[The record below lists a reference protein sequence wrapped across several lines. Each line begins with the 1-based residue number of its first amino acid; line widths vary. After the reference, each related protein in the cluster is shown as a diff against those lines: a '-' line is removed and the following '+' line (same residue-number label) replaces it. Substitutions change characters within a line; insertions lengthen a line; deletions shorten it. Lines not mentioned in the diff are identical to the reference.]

1 MDLSLQIEK
10 LPESACKL
18 HVKVGSKANRLTNV
32 RSFDYLAPEE
42 EILDCLEE
50 YGYGS
55 EYGYARLIW
64 YDSKSK
70 QVKSYSISEKLK
82 EEEESSTIKVLV
94 DGLLDM
100 AAEQRRFVS
109 TMNSTV
115 ESLTGALT
123 QSREKNLEL
132 QEQVV
137 EERSTTLALDLA
149 LQDAEKEGELNYKE
163 RALETISQGIQAYV
177 ANKTA
182 MTPAG
187 LKNLMLEHPGLIDE
201 LVKDE
206 EVVNLISQRIMSSK
220 LTKEEV

>member
-1 MDLSLQIEK
+1 MDLSLKMEK
-10 LPESACKL
+10 LPETAFKL
-18 HVKVGSKANRLTNV
+18 AVKIGSKVNKLTHV
-32 RSFDYLAPEE
+32 HSFPSLPNEE

-50 YGYGS
+50 YGFGT
-55 EYGYARLIW
+55 EYPYARLIW
-64 YDSKSK
+64 QDEKGRA
-70 QVKSYSISEKLK
+70 VKTYNFTEKLK
-82 EEEESSTIKVLV
+82 EEEESSTIKALV

-123 QSREKNLEL
+123 HSREKNLEL

-137 EERSTTLALDLA
+137 EERSTALALDLA

-163 RALETISQGIQAYV
+163 RALETISQGVQAYI

-182 MTPAG
+182 MTPQG
-187 LKNLMLEHPGLIDE
+187 LKNLMLQHPGLIDE

-206 EVVNLISQRIMSSK
+206 EVVKLISQRIMSNK

>member
-1 MDLSLQIEK
+1 MDLALKMEQLPDSASSLAI
-10 LPESACKL
+10 
-18 HVKVGSKANRLTNV
+18 KVGSQRTRLTQVHCFNRLP
-32 RSFDYLAPEE
+32 SEE
-42 EILDCLEE
+42 EILDCLED
-50 YGYGS
+50 YGYGT
-55 EYGYARLIW
+55 EYGFARLVW
-64 YDSKSK
+64 KSEK
-70 QVKSYSISEKLK
+70 GTNVKSVSLSESIKD
-82 EEEESSTIKVLV
+82 EEESSTIKALV

-206 EVVNLISQRIMSSK
+206 EVVSLISQRIMSNK
-220 LTKEEV
+220 LGEEDA